1 MAAIKFV
8 DLFTYAS
15 ISILNPQIGWISGL
29 DSSNIYVGYS
39 VQVFLAVAVV
49 CISVPF
55 GIRGIMLIFQ
65 DRLGLTENRLP
76 AVFPHPMFFF
86 VTLYKAIILAL
97 FNLVSQTFL
106 STFNCNWTGAQPYTL
121 IEDTSI

>member
-8 DLFTYAS
+8 DIFTYVS
-15 ISILNPQIGWISGL
+15 ISILNPQIDWLGGFS
-29 DSSNIYVGYS
+29 SSNLYLDYS
-39 VQVFLAVAVV
+39 LQVFLAIGVV

-55 GIRGIMLIFQ
+55 GIRGIMLIFE

-86 VTLYKAIILAL
+86 VIFYKLITLAL
-97 FNLVSQTFL
+97 FNTIS
-106 STFNCNWTGAQPYTL
+106 
-121 IEDTSI
+121 